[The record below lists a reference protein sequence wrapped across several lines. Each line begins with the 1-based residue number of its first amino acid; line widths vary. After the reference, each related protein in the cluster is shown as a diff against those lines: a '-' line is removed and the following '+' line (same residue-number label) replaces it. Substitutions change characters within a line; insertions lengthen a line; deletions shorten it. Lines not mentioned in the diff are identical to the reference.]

1 MFINESSCLSYL
13 IFSFFAVVPPRSSP
27 TALISSAGKK
37 EKYIPKKEHTNP
49 ITLRVRELIS
59 KRRRPKPLNI
69 SARDSLY
76 SRRRSETRR
85 EARERGERG
94 PGLKR
99 RQRSMR
105 RKGKKKRKCAE
116 PESVPTRRRRT
127 DKERERERGERF
139 ETVRKTS
146 RCAYLPADVDVQA
159 GGRLILLHVMQI
171 PKSRPPSR
179 AQDPSPIL
187 SIGIA

>member
-1 MFINESSCLSYL
+1 MQ
-13 IFSFFAVVPPRSSP
+13 
-27 TALISSAGKK
+27 K

-59 KRRRPKPLNI
+59 KRRRLKPLNI

-85 EARERGERG
+85 EAREGERRG

-105 RKGKKKRKCAE
+105 RKGKKKKKMRRTGERTDEEEKNGQGERGATRNGEKDVAVRVSSCGRRRPGRRTLNITACYADSKE
-116 PESVPTRRRRT
+116 SSSVPRAGPLADPEHRYRMSCRIRR
-127 DKERERERGERF
+127 
-139 ETVRKTS
+139 V
-146 RCAYLPADVDVQA
+146 
-159 GGRLILLHVMQI
+159 H
-171 PKSRPPSR
+171 RPPPPPPRST
-179 AQDPSPIL
+179 
-187 SIGIA
+187 